1 MEDRPVLAQVV
12 ASVTPLASEVV
23 VATSSGPRRK
33 ELARHLPTSVRFL
46 LDRPERWGAGPAGAM
61 ASAREEFGRGPV
73 LFVPGDIPWAETR
86 ALRRFVAR
94 AEGSSADVATPHW
107 ESGETEHLVQYHR
120 SPATVRTLPWRRT
133 RSLPFRRASEFLRA
147 SPRTLLVS
155 ISTLTDRPES
165 FSHVTYPT
173 DAQRPALRGRAGPP
187 RTDREI
193 EGAPKRWYGMAQ
205 AAWSAGSLREAAR
218 AFAKESRW
226 YEGAGLGLL
235 AWHSLL
241 DASHAAGADPEV
253 LSACARL
260 ERRFPRSRAA
270 PETVNRAG

>member
-1 MEDRPVLAQVV
+1 
-12 ASVTPLASEVV
+12 
-23 VATSSGPRRK
+23 
-33 ELARHLPTSVRFL
+33 
-46 LDRPERWGAGPAGAM
+46 M
-61 ASAREEFGRGPV
+61 ASAREEFGRGPM

-120 SPATVRTLPWRRT
+120 SPATVRFLPWRRT

-173 DAQRPALRGRAGPP
+173 DVQRPALRGRAGPP
-187 RTDREI
+187 RTDRGI
-193 EGAPKRWYGMAQ
+193 EGVPKRWYGVAQ

-226 YEGAGLGLL
+226 YERAGLGLL

-241 DASHAAGADPEV
+241 DASHAVAADPEV
-253 LSACARL
+253 LSARARL
-260 ERRFPRSRAA
+260 ERRFPRPPPE